1 LREVTARIVLISKDS
16 SLLATRAEILKRAGA
31 TIACSSG
38 NQAKAVL
45 EEEIFDIVV
54 LCHRLTETISTE

>member
-1 LREVTARIVLISKDS
+1 MARIVLIGEDS
-16 SLLATRAEILKRAGA
+16 SLLATRDEILKRAGA

-54 LCHRLTETISTE
+54 LCHSLPETVSTE